1 MSEMKKICI
10 TGLWLLC
17 IVYGVSAQTYDI
29 IERRNSWN
37 AGENVTGI
45 RMDSISSS
53 YAELYGK
60 NNHGDFYHSYE
71 AEKSWNAGAIAKSI
85 THLKGYSLT
94 GSFSFNHTSGK
105 DMSGS
110 MFIQPGFYPVDILEF
125 TPGRKNLQRYAFMG
139 GIASDIAPNWRL
151 GGKIDFAA
159 SNYSK
164 RKDLR
169 HTNYRLDLKVAPSVM
184 YHSGDLAIGFSY
196 MFSKNSESVKAEVIG
211 TTENSYNA
219 FLDKGLMY
227 GAYEAWD
234 GSGIHLSESGI
245 NGFPIK
251 ELSNGGAL
259 QLQWKRFY
267 GDIEYT
273 YSSGSA
279 GERDAIWF
287 KFPTHRIA
295 SHLSYHLKQ
304 GKKEHFLR
312 LNLQWSHLVN
322 NENVIN
328 KETVNGIT
336 TTYINGSNRIFE
348 RDAFSVHPE
357 YEFISPRTEVRLG
370 THISTFK
377 RLTTQ
382 MYPYVASEK
391 MLCTQTYVSSVFH
404 IGKFD
409 LKAAASF
416 AIGNSTE
423 KSRVITTDTEP
434 GDPPYRLTDY
444 YNLQNEYAT
453 APQATLRLGLRY
465 HFNHGIYAEVQGSYT
480 RGFNLHYIDG
490 SSRWNET
497 IKLGY
502 TF

>member
-37 AGENVTGI
+37 AGENVTGN

-295 SHLSYHLKQ
+295 SHLSYHFKQ

>member
-295 SHLSYHLKQ
+295 SHLSYHFKQ

-370 THISTFK
+370 THISAFK

>member
-110 MFIQPGFYPVDILEF
+110 MFIQPGFYPVNILEF

-295 SHLSYHLKQ
+295 SHLSYHFKQ

>member
-1 MSEMKKICI
+1 M
-10 TGLWLLC
+10 
-17 IVYGVSAQTYDI
+17 
-29 IERRNSWN
+29 
-37 AGENVTGI
+37 
-45 RMDSISSS
+45 
-53 YAELYGK
+53 
-60 NNHGDFYHSYE
+60 
-71 AEKSWNAGAIAKSI
+71 
-85 THLKGYSLT
+85 
-94 GSFSFNHTSGK
+94 
-105 DMSGS
+105 
-110 MFIQPGFYPVDILEF
+110 
-125 TPGRKNLQRYAFMG
+125 
-139 GIASDIAPNWRL
+139 
-151 GGKIDFAA
+151 
-159 SNYSK
+159 
-164 RKDLR
+164 
-169 HTNYRLDLKVAPSVM
+169 
-184 YHSGDLAIGFSY
+184 
-196 MFSKNSESVKAEVIG
+196 
-211 TTENSYNA
+211 
-219 FLDKGLMY
+219 
-227 GAYEAWD
+227 
-234 GSGIHLSESGI
+234 
-245 NGFPIK
+245 
-251 ELSNGGAL
+251 
-259 QLQWKRFY
+259 
-267 GDIEYT
+267 
-273 YSSGSA
+273 
-279 GERDAIWF
+279 
-287 KFPTHRIA
+287 
-295 SHLSYHLKQ
+295 
-304 GKKEHFLR
+304 
-312 LNLQWSHLVN
+312 
-322 NENVIN
+322 IN

-423 KSRVITTDTEP
+423 KNRVVA
-434 GDPPYRLTDY
+434 TDY

>member
-1 MSEMKKICI
+1 M
-10 TGLWLLC
+10 
-17 IVYGVSAQTYDI
+17 
-29 IERRNSWN
+29 
-37 AGENVTGI
+37 
-45 RMDSISSS
+45 
-53 YAELYGK
+53 
-60 NNHGDFYHSYE
+60 
-71 AEKSWNAGAIAKSI
+71 
-85 THLKGYSLT
+85 
-94 GSFSFNHTSGK
+94 
-105 DMSGS
+105 
-110 MFIQPGFYPVDILEF
+110 
-125 TPGRKNLQRYAFMG
+125 
-139 GIASDIAPNWRL
+139 
-151 GGKIDFAA
+151 
-159 SNYSK
+159 
-164 RKDLR
+164 
-169 HTNYRLDLKVAPSVM
+169 
-184 YHSGDLAIGFSY
+184 
-196 MFSKNSESVKAEVIG
+196 
-211 TTENSYNA
+211 
-219 FLDKGLMY
+219 
-227 GAYEAWD
+227 
-234 GSGIHLSESGI
+234 
-245 NGFPIK
+245 
-251 ELSNGGAL
+251 
-259 QLQWKRFY
+259 
-267 GDIEYT
+267 
-273 YSSGSA
+273 
-279 GERDAIWF
+279 
-287 KFPTHRIA
+287 
-295 SHLSYHLKQ
+295 
-304 GKKEHFLR
+304 
-312 LNLQWSHLVN
+312 
-322 NENVIN
+322 IN

-391 MLCTQTYVSSVFH
+391 MLCTRTYVSSVFH

-423 KSRVITTDTEP
+423 KSRVIATDTEP

-453 APQATLRLGLRY
+453 APQAMFRLGLRY

>member
-295 SHLSYHLKQ
+295 SHLSYHFKQ

-465 HFNHGIYAEVQGSYT
+465 HFNHVIYAEVQGSYT

>member
-251 ELSNGGAL
+251 ELSHGGAL

-295 SHLSYHLKQ
+295 SHLSYHFKQ

>member
-234 GSGIHLSESGI
+234 SSGIHLSESGI

-295 SHLSYHLKQ
+295 SHLSYHFKQ